1 MPVPRAPLLI
11 LLLALTCAEA
21 VAGTPPAVAADAS
34 VFEPGELS
42 NSADASAYD
51 LLLRVP
57 GFSLVEADAEV
68 RGYAGAQGNVLVD
81 GVRPVSKNESVKDL
95 LQRLPARAI
104 ERLELLRTA
113 APGVDMAGFAVLLN
127 VVRRRE
133 TQRSTQVEGGVLA
146 ASDGWTAMALD
157 VDHEQQ
163 VGGGTLELSLSIAP
177 ELDHDS
183 GDGSTTVSTPDGLR
197 STRSDFQ
204 ARVDSELRE
213 LSADWQPRLAHG
225 TLGASAAWREELT
238 RADEQQ
244 FGADSG
250 ALEEAQRERESLR
263 ESELG
268 LRYGRE
274 LGAGGKL
281 DLVLSQRLGW
291 MHTAES
297 ASGGG
302 ETEQFDA
309 GSDSSEHIARVEWT
323 LEPAPS
329 WQVALSAEG
338 AINALEGSAKLSSN
352 GQPVPLPG
360 SEVRIEERRS
370 ELAAGATRNSAAEW
384 SVDFGLRLENSR
396 IAQSGDTTL
405 QRSFQYWKPRFAL
418 DWRPSGEN
426 RLHLSLSREVG
437 QLEFAEFV
445 ASASLDDGT
454 VTAGNAELEPDK
466 TWRLSAAWERR
477 LWQGAALTL
486 TAAHERITDVVDRL
500 LVQGPDGAFDAPGNI
515 GDGRRDSLDLQL
527 SAPLDRFGL
536 AGGLL
541 RASLLW
547 RDSEVTDPVT
557 GELRPISE
565 EEPFEGEI
573 ELSREVPSRRLHW
586 GVELELGK
594 HEYEYRFDQVR
605 RDSEALGWSA
615 FVERRFGGH
624 WRLRAEAAN
633 LFGRRFEEYREQYP
647 GPRGSNPT
655 EEIEVGEWRTPG
667 TFSLKLRYSVE
678 D

>member
-1 MPVPRAPLLI
+1 MPRAFLLFF
-11 LLLALTCAEA
+11 LFALSCDQAL
-21 VAGTPPAVAADAS
+21 AGTPTVVATDTT
-34 VFEPGELS
+34 VFEPGQLS
-42 NSADASAYD
+42 KSADASAYD

-81 GVRPVSKNESVKDL
+81 GVRPVSKNESVKEL
-95 LQRLPARAI
+95 LQRLPARSI
-104 ERLELLRTA
+104 ERLELLRSA

-127 VVRRRE
+127 VVRRRD
-133 TQRSTQVEGGVLA
+133 TQQSTQVEGGVLA
-146 ASDGWTAMALD
+146 ASNGWAALALD
-157 VDHEQQ
+157 IDHERQ
-163 VGGGTLELSLSIAP
+163 GDGGTLEFSLSIAP

-183 GDGSTTVSTPDGLR
+183 GDGSTVVSDADGQQ
-197 STRSDFQ
+197 STQSNFD

-213 LSADWQPRLAHG
+213 VSADWKPRLAHG
-225 TLGASAAWREELT
+225 TLGASAAWREERT
-238 RADEQQ
+238 REDTQE

-250 ALEEAQRERESLR
+250 ALEESLRERESLR

-268 LRYGRE
+268 LRYGRD
-274 LGAGGKL
+274 LGPGASL
-281 DLVLSQRLGW
+281 DLVLSQRLAR
-291 MHTAES
+291 MQTTES
-297 ASGGG
+297 ESDGD

-309 GSDSSEHIARVEWT
+309 SSDSSEHIARVEWS
-323 LEPAPS
+323 LEPAPAWHLS
-329 WQVALSAEG
+329 LSAEG
-338 AINALEGSAKLSSN
+338 AINALEGGATLRSN
-352 GQPVPLPG
+352 GQPVPVPG

-370 ELAAGATRNSAAEW
+370 ELAAGATWSATAEW
-384 SVDFGLRLENSR
+384 GLDFGLRLENSEV
-396 IAQSGDTTL
+396 AQSGDTTL
-405 QRSFQYWKPRFAL
+405 ERRFQYWKPRLSL
-418 DWRPSGEN
+418 DWRPNADN

-437 QLEFAEFV
+437 QLEFGEFV
-445 ASASLDDGT
+445 ASASLDDDT
-454 VTAGNAELEPDK
+454 ITAGNAELEPDK
-466 TWRLSAAWERR
+466 TWRLSAAWERQ
-477 LWQGAALTL
+477 LWPGAALTL

-500 LVQGPDGAFDAPGNI
+500 LVLGPDGVFDAPGNI
-515 GDGRRDSLDLQL
+515 GDGHRNSLDLQV

-547 RDSEVTDPVT
+547 RDSQVTDPAT
-557 GELRPISE
+557 GETRPISE

-573 ELSREVPSRRLHW
+573 ELSREIPGRRLHW

-605 RDSEALGWSA
+605 RDSEAMGWSA
-615 FVERRFGGH
+615 FIERLFGRH

-647 GPRGSNPT
+647 GPRGASDVEKT
-655 EEIEVGEWRTPG
+655 ELSEWRTPG
-667 TFSLKLRYSVE
+667 TFSLKLRYSRE